1 MFGTNV
7 LGFSGSRMFW
17 KIVRRRFGKSEGQL
31 ACSPFRTG
39 SGYFCSLCH
48 STWLFWSV
56 EGILLQRC
64 WSLSSEKSV
73 NCCPLQMLTHSSILF
88 LSKPKALGFRPQGS
102 KSHKEARLCS
112 IARPMPRH
120 RPKVM
125 GDLDHCVLLLE
136 IFPVGSQGLL
146 FLMMPNTVTV
156 PWEKRQRRH
165 QRCSEDELRAEGSAR
180 GKTQL
185 GCRQDKL
192 PFFFKKPH
200 YAETPLPSLVVLDP
214 DGWILTKAN
223 KAEEND

>member
-1 MFGTNV
+1 MFGTSV

-17 KIVRRRFGKSEGQL
+17 KIVRRRFGKSEEQL

-56 EGILLQRC
+56 EGILLQRS

-73 NCCPLQMLTHSSILF
+73 HCYPLQMLTHSSILF
-88 LSKPKALGFRPQGS
+88 LSKPKVLGFRHQGS
-102 KSHKEARLCS
+102 KSHKEARLCL
-112 IARPMPRH
+112 IARPMTRH

-125 GDLDHCVLLLE
+125 GDLDHCVLQLRFSQLVAKVYCSWWCWTQSLCLE
-136 IFPVGSQGLL
+136 KKDREDIRDVQKMSWELKDQPGEKHSWVVDRINYL
-146 FLMMPNTVTV
+146 FL
-156 PWEKRQRRH
+156 K
-165 QRCSEDELRAEGSAR
+165 
-180 GKTQL
+180 
-185 GCRQDKL
+185 
-192 PFFFKKPH
+192 KKPH
-200 YAETPLPSLVVLDP
+200 YAQTPLPSLVVLDP